1 MVIRKMKKGGRT
13 WELVEVAMVM
23 VAARFAVALEK
34 TSRDLFHAIVRD
46 VMEKENALYVTAPE
60 GTSTVGRYPDFLR
73 FLPTAPRPVF
83 HQVVMSKMSHEQ

>member
-34 TSRDLFHAIVRD
+34 TGDFFQAIVRD

-60 GTSTVGRYPDFLR
+60 GTSAIGRYPDFLR
-73 FLPTAPRPVF
+73 FLPTAPRSVF

>member
-34 TSRDLFHAIVRD
+34 TGDFFQAIVRD